1 MGGPGSANDQFTDD
15 RSAYGT
21 NEPGCDYVSGFVGAA
36 ARLAQ
41 EYGGSTAASF
51 PDKPLDDY
59 ELSVNAS
66 INAAGTGFTEI
77 AAWFI
82 NKSGW
87 PAKVTKDL
95 GLRYYF
101 TLDGT
106 TTPSQISY
114 TVNYNQC
121 GANAVTGPF
130 QASGN
135 LYYMNVSCA
144 GDAIYPGG
152 KLDMLSISTHAYI
165 LCLNFFLLIHR
176 PTILPA
182 GKKRNSITFT

>member
-1 MGGPGSANDQFTDD
+1 MYGALVGGPGSANDQFTDD

-21 NEPGCDYVSGFVGAA
+21 NEPACDYVSGFVGAA

-41 EYGGSTAASF
+41 EYGGTTATSF

-87 PAKVTKDL
+87 PAKVTKNL

-114 TVNYNQC
+114 TINYNQC
-121 GANAVTGPF
+121 GSNAVSGPF

-135 LYYMNVSCA
+135 VYYMNVSCV

-152 KLDMLSISTHAYI
+152 QQYFQQVCIAASPSRAAGSKV
-165 LCLNFFLLIHR
+165 LI
-176 PTILPA
+176 TLA
-182 GKKRNSITFT
+182 ANSI